1 MRAQNTLLAIALLG
15 GCATTTPDAINT
27 APSPDIRVEQARG
40 STTAYVG
47 QRARW
52 GGTIARVENRE
63 TTTDLEIVA
72 RELDGKG
79 RPRQT
84 DRSGGRFI
92 ARAAGFLDP
101 AVYSEGR
108 HVTVAGTVLEET
120 RGRIGEHAYR
130 YPVVKAETVYL
141 WEPLPDRTDRYMY
154 RDPFYDPFY
163 DPFWY
168 PWRPWPYYYPY
179 YHP

>member
-1 MRAQNTLLAIALLG
+1 MRAHTALAIALLG

-27 APSPDIRVEQARG
+27 APSPDIHVGQARED
-40 STTAYVG
+40 TTAYVG
-47 QRARW
+47 QRVRW

-63 TTTDLEIVA
+63 TTTDIEIVA

-84 DRSGGRFI
+84 DRSPGRFI
-92 ARAAGFLDP
+92 ARVAGFLDP
-101 AVYSEGR
+101 AVHSEGR
-108 HVTVAGTVLEET
+108 HVTVAGTILEET

-141 WEPLPDRTDRYMY
+141 WEPLRERSDRHLYH
-154 RDPFYDPFY
+154 DPFY

-179 YHP
+179 HHP